1 MQNGKRLK
9 PCPRCHDAWMY
20 VSDGD
25 YYSGY
30 ESYGYRVECRC
41 HWAWEQIGWQ
51 KTREEA
57 IKKWNKKVSEND
69 G

>member
-1 MQNGKRLK
+1 MATRLK
-9 PCPRCHDAWMY
+9 PCPHCHDAWMY
-20 VSDGD
+20 VSNGD

-41 HWAWEQIGWQ
+41 HWAWKQIGWQ
-51 KTREEA
+51 KAKEEA
-57 IKKWNKKVSEND
+57 IEKWNRKVSEND

>member
-1 MQNGKRLK
+1 
-9 PCPRCHDAWMY
+9 MY

-41 HWAWEQIGWQ
+41 RWAWKQIGWQ

-57 IKKWNKKVSEND
+57 VEKWNRKVSEND

>member
-1 MQNGKRLK
+1 MQNRRRLK
-9 PCPRCHDAWMY
+9 PCPFCHDSWMY

-41 HWAWEQIGWQ
+41 RWAWKQIGWQ
-51 KTREEA
+51 KTEEEA
-57 IKKWNKKVSEND
+57 IEKWNRKVSENN